1 MTNLSSICLKDNTQK
16 LYKKYALHVFG
27 ILSKIK
33 NINEIKRKIT
43 YLVHELKI
51 YSFCLW
57 HHLWQKFFVSIWKN
71 GECDG
76 QKNLWMQ
83 GMFKEIINERV

>member
-1 MTNLSSICLKDNTQK
+1 M
-16 LYKKYALHVFG
+16 KK
-27 ILSKIK
+27 K
-33 NINEIKRKIT
+33 EIKRKIT

-76 QKNLWMQ
+76 QKNLSMQ
-83 GMFKEIINERV
+83 GIFKERIKQMRESKFTYTDIISTNVSLIT